1 MLFAASSWGHLLPK
15 AEAYMV
21 DDKIR
26 SRVHVPAQI
35 LTRQPTEGWSRYFGP
50 QFGEMERDCIIAHG
64 ATHFLKERLFDHS
77 DAYRV
82 HGCERCGLIAIANL
96 KANSF
101 EYRSCKNIIN
111 IVKVTH
117 PFLFPFVSVYDRK
130 VIVSIHK

>member
-35 LTRQPTEGWSRYFGP
+35 LTRQPTKGWSCDSGP

-82 HGCERCGLIAIANL
+82 HGCERYGLIAIANP
-96 KANSF
+96 KRNF
-101 EYRSCKNIIN
+101 VECRSARTKPTFACD
-111 IVKVTH
+111 TS
-117 PFLFPFVSVYDRK
+117 FLFHFFSDGQT
-130 VIVSIHK
+130 SI